1 MAALVF
7 ISHSSKDRKIAR
19 TICTALESRGLTCW
33 IASRDVGP
41 GENFMDAIVRAIRA
55 AKVMVLVF
63 SENAN
68 NSEEIK
74 REVVLAGNAKVTVIP
89 VRIEDVMPGDAFAY
103 QFATRQWI
111 DLFEDWESQL
121 DRLVAWIAGATSVE
135 TRPTSATANGQAGAA
150 VQTSTVGGPLLA
162 PDIPTIDAK
171 AAEDKDTQR
180 RQDEEDVKLR
190 GQKQE
195 RRSGEAEAKQRL
207 HREPTVPANRVA
219 GAKLQQLN
227 RRAVMIGGTA
237 AAVAIGGGVLS
248 YRMWRTRSLIRT
260 FDSGSGV
267 NSVAISHDGR
277 AALSGH
283 IDSNLN
289 LWDIATGRTI
299 ETFAGHTSWVN
310 SVAFSPDRRTAL
322 SGSDDKTL
330 KLWDL
335 ASGEL
340 IRNFSG
346 NAGSIHS
353 VAFSPDGRTALSAND
368 DENALKLWDVATG
381 AVIRT
386 FGEKLPYSVAFSPD
400 GHTALAGGFG
410 DLALWDIATG
420 TETRK
425 LNAAE
430 SGIHTVAFSPD
441 GRAALSG
448 GDDRTLTLWGTEN
461 GVTFRTLN
469 GHTGDI
475 NSAVFAPDGLTAL
488 SGSVDKTLRMW
499 DLASGMTIRT
509 LTGHS
514 DAVKSVA
521 IAPDGLTALSG
532 SDDGT
537 LKLWDLTWA
546 LPGERSPIF
555 NRSPS

>member
-1 MAALVF
+1 VAALVF

-68 NSEEIK
+68 NSDEIK

-89 VRIEDVMPGDAFAY
+89 VRIEDVVPGDAFAY

-135 TRPTSATANGQAGAA
+135 TRPISATAKAQAGAA
-150 VQTSTVGGPLLA
+150 VQASTVDAPLLA

-171 AAEDKDTQR
+171 AVEDKSAEQR
-180 RQDEEDVKLR
+180 RQQEEDVKRR

-195 RRSGEAEAKQRL
+195 HCAGEAEAEQRS
-207 HREPTVPANRVA
+207 HQETTVPANQVE
-219 GAKLQQLN
+219 GAKSQQLN
-227 RRAVMIGGTA
+227 RRAIVIGGTA

-248 YRMWRTRSLIRT
+248 YQMWRTRSLIRT

-267 NSVAISHDGR
+267 NSVAFSPDGR
-277 AALSGH
+277 SALSGH
-283 IDSNLN
+283 IDNNLY
-289 LWDIATGRTI
+289 LWDISTGEHRSFT
-299 ETFAGHTSWVN
+299 GHTSWVY

-322 SGSDDKTL
+322 SGSNDKTL

-335 ASGEL
+335 ESGEL

-346 NAGSIHS
+346 NTDSIRS
-353 VAFSPDGRTALSAND
+353 VAFSPDGRTALSANG
-368 DENALKLWDVATG
+368 DEDAFKLWDVATG
-381 AVIRT
+381 AVIRS
-386 FGEKLPYSVAFSPD
+386 FGEKAPYAVAFSPD
-400 GHTALAGGFG
+400 GHTALAGGGFG
-410 DLALWDIATG
+410 DLGLWDIATG

-425 LNAAE
+425 LNATA
-430 SGIHTVAFSPD
+430 SIIYTVAFSPD

-448 GDDRTLTLWGTEN
+448 NVDRTLTLWGTAK
-461 GVTFRTLN
+461 GVTIRTLN
-469 GHTGDI
+469 GHTGDVK
-475 NSAVFAPDGLTAL
+475 SAVFAPAGLTAL
-488 SGSVDKTLRMW
+488 SGSSDKTLRVW
-499 DLASGMTIRT
+499 DLANSSTIRT

-514 DAVKSVA
+514 DEVNSVA
-521 IAPDGLTALSG
+521 IAPDGRTALSG
-532 SDDGT
+532 SADGT
-537 LKLWDLTWA
+537 LKLWDLT
-546 LPGERSPIF
+546 
-555 NRSPS
+555 